1 MTPQQLQL
9 FGDGLVNVTAQ
20 LGTDRDKASAT
31 TYISVTLMPQQLLDA
46 YRGSWLAGAIV
57 DYPAEDS
64 TRNWREWRAK
74 KEQIEK
80 IEALEKKLKLKLRTK
95 QARVAA
101 RLYGGAAIYANTRAS
116 ARGGDASRPMRIGE
130 EIISLVTLT
139 SNSLT
144 PEGIVRDIDSEYYGR
159 PEFYTLTGRSNGH
172 QVRIHASR
180 LGIFL
185 GREIPDDPAT
195 TGFVR
200 AGWADS
206 SLQAP
211 FDAVRQM
218 DGTMANV
225 ASLIFE
231 AKVDVLS
238 FEGLAEML
246 EDESNDEILMRR
258 LRTMAAMKGIN
269 GALLMDMKDKYE
281 QKSASFNGLPD
292 LISKFQEG
300 VAGAAGIPVTRLF
313 GRTAA
318 GMSGGGEGD
327 ERVYYDR
334 IKDEQESEIGPALEL
349 IDACLIKQALGSI
362 PSEIHYA
369 WRPLRQQTEG
379 ERAEIFVKTAN
390 AARTLAGASAG
401 EIIPIDALSDAVVT
415 ELEEQGVLPGLVAA
429 IEEYG
434 SLHKQ
439 MLGEGG
445 ARDPAPTS
453 NEETEEEQAAKTA
466 AAPVNDA
473 APRALYVSRK
483 VKNGAAILA
492 HYRKQGVEGLIDS
505 SDMHVTITYSSTP
518 VEWMKMGSDYGWGE
532 LKVEEGGPRV
542 MDVFGEN
549 GDTAVLSFH
558 SSQLNWRHQDMR
570 ERGASWDHP
579 EYQPHIS
586 ISYKFSGDIAA
597 IQPWTGEIILGPEIF
612 EALDLEWKEKVNEK

>member
-1 MTPQQLQL
+1 MTPQQMQL
-9 FGDGLVNVTAQ
+9 FGDGLVNVVAN
-20 LGTDRDKASAT
+20 LGTDRDKAASSS
-31 TYISVTLMPQQLLDA
+31 YISVTLMPQQLLEA
-46 YRGSWLAGAIV
+46 YRGSWIAGAIV

-74 KEQIEK
+74 KDQIEK

-144 PEGIVRDIDSEYYGR
+144 PEGVVRDIDSEFYGR
-159 PEFYTLTGRSNGH
+159 PEFYTLTGRNDGKL
-172 QVRIHASR
+172 VRIHASR
-180 LGIFL
+180 LAIFL

-200 AGWADS
+200 TGWADS
-206 SLQAP
+206 ALQAP
-211 FDAVRQM
+211 YDAVRQM
-218 DGTMANV
+218 DSTMSNV

-231 AKVDVLS
+231 AKVDILS
-238 FEGLAEML
+238 FEGLAQML
-246 EDESNDEILMRR
+246 EDETNDDILMRR

-269 GALLMDMKDKYE
+269 GALLMDLKDKYE
-281 QKSASFNGLPD
+281 QKNASFNGLPD

-334 IKDEQESEIGPALEL
+334 IGDEQESEIGPALET
-349 IDACLIKQALGSI
+349 IDACIIKQALGSV
-362 PSEIHYA
+362 PPEIHYA
-369 WRPLRQQTEG
+369 WRPLRQQTES

-390 AARTLAGASAG
+390 ALRTLAGASAG
-401 EIIPIDALSDAVVT
+401 EIIPIDALSDAAVT

-439 MLGEGG
+439 MLGEGN
-445 ARDPAPTS
+445 DPPP
-453 NEETEEEQAAKTA
+453 AKTPEQPSQEPA
-466 AAPVNDA
+466 ASAAPVNDA
-473 APRALYVSRK
+473 APRPLYVSRK

-492 HYRKQGVEGLIDS
+492 HYRAQGVEGLIDS
-505 SDMHVTITYSSTP
+505 SEMHVTITYSREP
-518 VEWMKMGSDYGWGE
+518 VEWMKMGSDYGWGD
-532 LKVEEGGPRV
+532 LKIEAGGPRV
-542 MDVFGEN
+542 MEVFGEN

-558 SSQLNWRHQDMR
+558 SSQLTWRHDDMR

-579 EYQPHIS
+579 EYQPHVS
-586 ISYKFSGDIAA
+586 ISYKFSGDVAEIE
-597 IQPWTGEIILGPEIF
+597 PWNGEIILGPEIF
-612 EALDLEWKEKVNEK
+612 EALDLDWKEKVK